1 MQDCHFRSKWFP
13 AGMPPGKRL
22 LLQQD
27 CCLLPVQ
34 MNTPPAASSFGAYV
48 PPGSPPGS
56 SSSHVQG
63 QQRYN
68 SVPTTPER
76 MLSPRDSTG
85 DRPCALAVR
94 ISSAAVAV
102 SSRDLTASY

>member
-1 MQDCHFRSKWFP
+1 MVCP
-13 AGMPPGKRL
+13 AGMLPDEQPL
-22 LLQQD
+22 VQQD

-34 MNTPPAASSFGAYV
+34 MSTPPAASSFGAYV

-56 SSSHVQG
+56 SSGHVQS
-63 QQRYN
+63 QQRFN

-85 DRPCALAVR
+85 DQ
-94 ISSAAVAV
+94 S
-102 SSRDLTASY
+102 